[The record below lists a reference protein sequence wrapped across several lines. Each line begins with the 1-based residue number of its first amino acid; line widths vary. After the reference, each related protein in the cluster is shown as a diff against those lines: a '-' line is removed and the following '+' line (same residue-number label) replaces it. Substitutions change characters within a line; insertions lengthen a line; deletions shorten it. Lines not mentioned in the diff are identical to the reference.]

1 MPTLREKKKKKSPF
15 SRPAWATKEFKN
27 LYPINA
33 SNRTSDKLL
42 FICVD
47 FPINKMEVVMA
58 TLGAKV
64 TYTKSD
70 QEGPLVSRMPSIYR
84 LFSQL
89 RKCAFES
96 WCSTTSDPYAC
107 GTLRT

>member
-1 MPTLREKKKKKSPF
+1 
-15 SRPAWATKEFKN
+15 
-27 LYPINA
+27 
-33 SNRTSDKLL
+33 
-42 FICVD
+42 
-47 FPINKMEVVMA
+47 MA